1 MADAKKD
8 KLQIRN
14 STVDFLVFTK
24 DAHEDGIEVRVQD
37 HDVWLTQKAIARL
50 FDVDRSVVTKHLK
63 NVYESGELLEDATCA
78 NFAQVADNGK
88 TYHYKFYS
96 LSAIIAVGYRINSGR
111 ATQFRQW
118 ATKVLDTFTKQGY
131 VLDKSRLINGQIFDE
146 DYFEHL
152 ISEIQEIR
160 ASERR
165 FYQKITDI
173 YATAVD
179 YSLDSQ
185 TTKDFFATV
194 QNKMHYA
201 VHGSTAAEVIM
212 ARADHTKEHM
222 GLTSWKNAPDG
233 KIVKAD
239 VSVAKN
245 YLSMDEMQELNEI
258 VTMYLD
264 YATRQARRHIP
275 MTMADWA
282 SKLDAFLQF
291 NDAEILQNKGKV
303 TAAIAKAFAESEF
316 EQYRVIQD
324 RLYQSDFDRLVAS
337 TEQKN

>member
-146 DYFEHL
+146 DYFDHL

-239 VSVAKN
+239 VSIAKN
-245 YLSMDEMQELNEI
+245 YLSMGEMQELNEI

-282 SKLDAFLQF
+282 SKLNAFLQF
-291 NDAEILQNKGKV
+291 NDAEILRDKGRV

-337 TEQKN
+337 TEQKD